1 MFRDRQFVFK
11 IEGKDVSPS
20 TVTVKQLYEVLEAL
34 QRVIASTATNDVR
47 SSDEKY
53 LLSLVDVNEGSDSL
67 TIATSPAMMDASVVV
82 TQSIADDDFQLLSPG
97 SKIGLHK
104 LWKYSKRLDW
114 TFQFFPN
121 DDGVVF
127 AEINPDKEI
136 CANDLA
142 RGTTEIMVQCQRVG
156 GRRPSTAK
164 VQLVTGESMTVTLKN
179 QDQARDLGH
188 LLYELVVLKGKAT
201 WDSTKWQLVDFEVDE
216 IMPYRRRNSQESFNK
231 LRELSGDIWDDIDP
245 DEYSYQARSDS
256 FTW

>member
-104 LWKYSKRLDW
+104 LWKYS
-114 TFQFFPN
+114 
-121 DDGVVF
+121 
-127 AEINPDKEI
+127 
-136 CANDLA
+136 C
-142 RGTTEIMVQCQRVG
+142 
-156 GRRPSTAK
+156 
-164 VQLVTGESMTVTLKN
+164 
-179 QDQARDLGH
+179 
-188 LLYELVVLKGKAT
+188 LLYTSDAA
-201 WDSTKWQLVDFEVDE
+201 DE
-216 IMPYRRRNSQESFNK
+216 
-231 LRELSGDIWDDIDP
+231 
-245 DEYSYQARSDS
+245 
-256 FTW
+256 